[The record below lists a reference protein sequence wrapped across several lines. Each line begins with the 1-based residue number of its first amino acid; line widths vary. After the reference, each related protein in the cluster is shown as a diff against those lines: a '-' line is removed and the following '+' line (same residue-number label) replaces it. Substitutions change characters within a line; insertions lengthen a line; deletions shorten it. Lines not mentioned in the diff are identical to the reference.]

1 VELTHVP
8 YRGVSQA
15 VNAIYAG
22 DIPLI
27 FGSTLELLQHVRQ
40 GRARVLGVTM
50 PERVPELPEV
60 PAIAE
65 VVPGYAAPNWFPIWA
80 PRGMP
85 PQLLARFSAELA
97 SVRDTPELLARL
109 AEGAATARLDG
120 PSPLAQRLAEEVPKW
135 RQIVAQTGI
144 RPD

>member
-1 VELTHVP
+1 MTHVP

-15 VNAIYAG
+15 VNAVYAG
-22 DIPLI
+22 DVSLI

-40 GRARVLGVTM
+40 GQARILGVTM
-50 PERVPELPEV
+50 PERVPALPEV

-65 VVPGYAAPNWFPIWA
+65 QVPGYAAPNWFCLMA
-80 PRGMP
+80 PKGLPER
-85 PQLLARFSAELA
+85 LLNRLNAEMAAIRDAPDLQARM
-97 SVRDTPELLARL
+97 

-120 PSPLAQRLAEEVPKW
+120 PGPLAARLAEEVPKW
-135 RQIVAQTGI
+135 RKVVADAGI